1 MFRFLFAAF
10 ALMFM
15 ASLFFGPEGA
25 ATGVGLAVLAP
36 FLFFAK
42 FLFFMMLFGF
52 FFRTMAGG
60 ARPWSSRRWDAS
72 AFGDGA
78 SWQRWSEPAGGGG
91 GRANRRSRDEAG
103 AEKTRQE
110 RFQEM
115 HDLAHAREEV
125 DSWGTYDL

>member
-25 ATGVGLAVLAP
+25 AVGVGLAVLAP

-42 FLFFMMLFGF
+42 FMFFMLMFGF
-52 FFRTMAGG
+52 FFRMMSGG
-60 ARPWSSRRWDAS
+60 PRRWAS
-72 AFGDGA
+72 RDWG
-78 SWQRWSEPAGGGG
+78 SEWQRPAWHRPSGS
-91 GRANRRSRDEAG
+91 RTRSARHDHEDEA
-103 AEKTRQE
+103 TRRE
-110 RFQEM
+110 RFEEL
-115 HDLAHAREEV
+115 HDLAHARKEV